1 MEDNSPKTKSF
12 EDLLAWQKSHLFV
25 LSIYETTKK
34 FPKDELFGLTS
45 QLKRAPVSIAAN
57 IAEGYKKQSKKEKI
71 HFFNIAQ
78 GSLEECRY
86 YLILIKDIKYITSE
100 EYENL
105 KSCLETASYM
115 LNTYLYALQKD
126 LKK

>member
-1 MEDNSPKTKSF
+1 MEENRPKTKSF
-12 EDLLAWQKSHLFV
+12 EDLLSWQKANAFV
-25 LSIYETTKK
+25 LSIYEITKK

-45 QLKRAPVSIAAN
+45 QLKRAAVSIAAN

-86 YLILIKDIKYITSE
+86 YLILTKDIKIITLE
-100 EYENL
+100 EYNYL
-105 KSCLETASYM
+105 KSNLDSASYM

-126 LKK
+126 INK